1 MWLISLYF
9 LANNN
14 HLTTNIIEQS
24 SLITFADSALPAV
37 RLAVC
42 L

>member
-1 MWLISLYF
+1 MWPISLYF